1 MKYTKRINVK
11 DGIKLIPSNINFI
24 LSDSLRILKLE
35 NGKKNKTIKLARI
48 NGELMV
54 NPLELNKK
62 LEQLLWVNIQK

>member
-62 LEQLLWVNIQK
+62 LEQLL